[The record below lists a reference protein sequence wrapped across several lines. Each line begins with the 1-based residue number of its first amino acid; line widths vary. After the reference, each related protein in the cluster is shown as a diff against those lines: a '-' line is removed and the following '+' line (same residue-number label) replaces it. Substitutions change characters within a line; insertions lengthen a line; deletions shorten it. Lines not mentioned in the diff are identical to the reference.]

1 MSPLGTL
8 GARGF
13 FYLWDD
19 EIRSEQHFS
28 TMSEMTSRIQ
38 CTPLEALGLFNR
50 EVS

>member
-13 FYLWDD
+13 LSLWGD
-19 EIRSEQHFS
+19 EIESELHFS

-38 CTPLEALGLFNR
+38 CTPQRPWACSTEK
-50 EVS
+50 